1 MSAQSEPSWKELRQ
15 AAGNASLSGATPAD
29 SLPGANPKMVLE
41 PDGPEALAAALRFAS
56 KSSLSVAPR
65 GGATKLRWGNPI
77 RSADL
82 ILSTLRLDGV
92 LEHAWADMTA
102 TVQAGCRVSLLQETL
117 AQHGQRL
124 AIDPL
129 WPEKATVG
137 GILATND
144 SGPLRI
150 RFGSLRDLII
160 GATVAL
166 TDGTLARSGGKV
178 VKNVA
183 GYDLPKLL
191 TGSLGTLGVI
201 VEATFRLHPVARESR
216 TISFAFLGFDDMNR
230 FTLEVM
236 GSTLVPTGLQIRA
249 KSNQKPNVDVRFEG
263 AAAALDTAAKRLAGL
278 SRDAEQLEAEPNVWG
293 LREKLWDEG
302 RESIVCKFSLLPSAM
317 ASFCESLDRILPAHN
332 LDWELIGQAVGVGLL
347 RIKGASLEPC
357 IPAIEQIRKYLQTGS
372 GSLVVL
378 DCPLEIKARLDAW
391 GDAGDVLPLMRRV
404 KQQFDPANVLNPGR
418 FVGGI

>member
-1 MSAQSEPSWKELRQ
+1 MSAQSEPAWKELRQ
-15 AAGNASLSGATPAD
+15 AAGNATLSEATPAD
-29 SLPGANPKMVLE
+29 SFPGANPKMVLQ
-41 PDGPEALAAALRFAS
+41 PDGPEAVVAALRCAAQ
-56 KSSLSVAPR
+56 SSLSVAPR
-65 GGATKLRWGNPI
+65 GGGTKLGWGNPI

-82 ILSTLRLDGV
+82 ILSTLRLDQV

-102 TVQAGCRVSLLQETL
+102 TVQAGCRVSHLQQTL
-117 AQHGQRL
+117 AEHGQRL

-129 WPEKATVG
+129 WPGKATVG

-144 SGPLRI
+144 SGPSRI

-216 TISFAFLGFDDMNR
+216 TISFAFPGFDDMNR

-236 GSTLVPTGLQIRA
+236 SSTLVPTGLQIRA

-263 AAAALDTAAKRLAGL
+263 AAAALDAAAKRLAGL
-278 SRDAEQLEAEPNVWG
+278 SQNAEQLDPHPNVWG
-293 LREKLWDEG
+293 LREALWDES

-317 ASFCESLDRILPAHN
+317 AGFCESVDRIL
-332 LDWELIGQAVGVGLL
+332 
-347 RIKGASLEPC
+347 
-357 IPAIEQIRKYLQTGS
+357 
-372 GSLVVL
+372 
-378 DCPLEIKARLDAW
+378 
-391 GDAGDVLPLMRRV
+391 
-404 KQQFDPANVLNPGR
+404 
-418 FVGGI
+418 